1 MNSLSI
7 NIRKKPSPNGSGE
20 TTVSLSGILD
30 RGGASQLIE
39 ELQTVLQSEPS
50 HLVLDI
56 TALRHVN
63 ADGIRVFEKLL
74 ALQERH
80 NGGFHLINLSSNS
93 EGAMLDARE
102 LDGGVKILQLAGN
115 LDLRGTQAV
124 EQNVLKLC
132 EGYRPRLLL
141 DLSAT
146 DMVVSLGIRM
156 LLQAIK
162 TASAH
167 GGRLLLLNPSPAVS
181 TALEF
186 SGLSQFIARGKESEV
201 AASMV
206 KKED

>member
-1 MNSLSI
+1 MNPLSI
-7 NIRKKPSPNGSGE
+7 SIRKKTTPSGSGE
-20 TTVSLSGILD
+20 TTVLLSGILD
-30 RGGASQLIE
+30 HGGATHLIE
-39 ELQTVLQSEPS
+39 ELQSVFQSEPS
-50 HLVLDI
+50 HLILDI

-63 ADGIRVFEKLL
+63 ADGIRAFEKLL

-80 NGGFHLINLSSNS
+80 NGSLHLINLSSHT
-93 EGAMLDARE
+93 EGAMFEARE
-102 LDGGVKILQLAGN
+102 LESGVKILQLAGN

-132 EGYRPRLLL
+132 EGYRPKLLL

-167 GGRLLLLNPSPAVS
+167 GGRVLLLNPSPAVS

-186 SGLSQFIARGKESEV
+186 SGLAQFIARGKESEV
-201 AASMV
+201 AAGMV
-206 KKED
+206 GRES